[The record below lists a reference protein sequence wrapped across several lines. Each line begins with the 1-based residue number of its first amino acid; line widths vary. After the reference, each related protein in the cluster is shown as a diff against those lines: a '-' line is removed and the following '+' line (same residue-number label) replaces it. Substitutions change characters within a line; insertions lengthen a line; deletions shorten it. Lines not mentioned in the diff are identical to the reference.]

1 MSELI
6 LKGTDLFMKITGIA
20 DNLHISG
27 NTEKMLFLIIGILL
41 VFAGA
46 KVYRLIVSFIMF
58 WGVTIALCTVMNG
71 KNRMGNDCNSIYDTW
86 VSDWIYGI

>member
-6 LKGTDLFMKITGIA
+6 LKGTDLFMKKTGSA

-27 NTEKMLFLIIGILL
+27 NTERMLFLILGILL

-58 WGVTIALCTVMNG
+58 WGVTIVFMYCYER
-71 KNRMGNDCNSIYDTW
+71 KNRMGDDRNCIYDTW
-86 VSDWIYGI
+86 MSDGIHGI

>member
-6 LKGTDLFMKITGIA
+6 LKGTELFMEKTGSA
-20 DNLHISG
+20 DKLQISG
-27 NTEKMLFLIIGILL
+27 NTERMLFLILGILL

-58 WGVTIALCTVMNG
+58 WGVTIALCTVM
-71 KNRMGNDCNSIYDTW
+71 D
-86 VSDWIYGI
+86 